1 MEGKSD
7 ALLSYVFDHFNIKMN
22 YYLGYHDIMNDI
34 DQYLISITQKI
45 NDYTLHID
53 IHTNYTNNNLYTIDI
68 SLSPNQLCLS

>member
-1 MEGKSD
+1 
-7 ALLSYVFDHFNIKMN
+7 MN